1 MNYTSNHSSCWEKL
15 FAPAA
20 TRAVAA
26 MAAIPH
32 TDYDRWAAFDNAN
45 YRFSHIRLDQCMA
58 GLPHNIGMA
67 SHADSRAPAATAP
80 QARSALGGWVRS
92 AREHSPS
99 CFNGTGYRPDLSGE
113 HYGDALVA
121 PKYNLAFHTTAA
133 AAAAE
138 WMVCR
143 FDAEPGAASSRP
155 EHSRARGTTK
165 RASAQLAS
173 LPEYTRLVVVRDPAK
188 RAIHAVFQ
196 MITHYLAVLRL
207 PPAALRSCAAAWP
220 DGLDNLANDHTIWD
234 SNSSWP
240 PACRE
245 AWTLD
250 AVTKAVM
257 PRSQMVQMTHEQ
269 LRATAKSSLLEAL
282 WKQLPNGCQQLGRTI
297 HGEGTAWWCDED
309 DDDCTRECQV
319 SEATMASLLGHAL
332 SDAAKQHLLGCESW
346 MSGGEHMRPQ
356 MIDLH
361 RSGRADAV
369 LRLESLAEDSLRF
382 EKILAEKRGEPLPPA
397 SEGCSVAEILG
408 DRDPTA
414 EGFALLEPGLA
425 NTTMSESVLRR
436 SPDLQR
442 RLCALYY
449 HDFVCGGYELLDA
462 CRGHPD
468 QWLDAAV
475 EDLLND
481 TPVTLE

>member
-1 MNYTSNHSSCWEKL
+1 
-15 FAPAA
+15 
-20 TRAVAA
+20 
-26 MAAIPH
+26 
-32 TDYDRWAAFDNAN
+32 
-45 YRFSHIRLDQCMA
+45 
-58 GLPHNIGMA
+58 
-67 SHADSRAPAATAP
+67 
-80 QARSALGGWVRS
+80 
-92 AREHSPS
+92 
-99 CFNGTGYRPDLSGE
+99 
-113 HYGDALVA
+113 
-121 PKYNLAFHTTAA
+121 
-133 AAAAE
+133 
-138 WMVCR
+138 
-143 FDAEPGAASSRP
+143 
-155 EHSRARGTTK
+155 
-165 RASAQLAS
+165 
-173 LPEYTRLVVVRDPAK
+173 
-188 RAIHAVFQ
+188 
-196 MITHYLAVLRL
+196 
-207 PPAALRSCAAAWP
+207 
-220 DGLDNLANDHTIWD
+220 
-234 SNSSWP
+234 
-240 PACRE
+240 
-245 AWTLD
+245 
-250 AVTKAVM
+250 
-257 PRSQMVQMTHEQ
+257 MVQMTHEQ

-346 MSGGEHMRPQ
+346 MSGGERMRPQ